1 MGIISVR
8 VDDGTEARL
17 KREARAQGRKFSDF
31 LRERLGGE
39 AADFPD
45 PGLERRMENMEKELR
60 QLADDVWQAGR
71 NQDYGSI
78 FIQMLILQ
86 SLCALDPDLKEAA
99 IREVYAHAKAKAD
112 KYWKRNEG
120 NPS

>member
-31 LRERLGGE
+31 LRERLGGK
-39 AADFPD
+39 AADLPD

-60 QLADDVWQAGR
+60 QLADGIEQVAGR
-71 NQDYGSI
+71 QTKDGYFTRI
-78 FIQMLILQ
+78 LILH
-86 SLCALDPDLKEAA
+86 SLRTILPDLSKEE
-99 IREVYAHAKAKAD
+99 IRNVFNTAKE
-112 KYWKRNEG
+112 YVISHWKRKEG